1 MAHGGVR
8 KGAGRPPG
16 KVSQAMRDI
25 AGMAKEH
32 GEMALDVLVEVARD
46 KKAPHA
52 SRISAATALLDRG
65 YGKPIQAV
73 EGKMSFTVTLTGDDA
88 KL

>member
-25 AGMAKEH
+25 AKMAKEH

-46 KKAPHA
+46 KEAPHA